1 MKFFYKTADEN
12 ALTSS
17 SNLPYLN
24 SQSLISRKKAE
35 ALGPTKKNK
44 KIKKN
49 NKQTNKPKAYSV
61 LIGSLHVSNYLLVV
75 SGSYP
80 RKKGSSCF
88 NTNFVK

>member
-1 MKFFYKTADEN
+1 MTFFYKTADEN

-44 KIKKN
+44 
-49 NKQTNKPKAYSV
+49 
-61 LIGSLHVSNYLLVV
+61 
-75 SGSYP
+75 
-80 RKKGSSCF
+80 
-88 NTNFVK
+88 